1 MYSSAAVYTRAV
13 YTAGYL
19 AIAGSLFST
28 SKRLLVENNTVPE
41 TFCTTHYRLAQK
53 MGTKLGQQLLTTRFP
68 STKRVPSNAAQWCQR
83 GLPGLGYNVYR
94 PSLRAASCCHLM
106 QYEIRCEYR
115 IVYPIASHERF
126 GVRHCEMV
134 LGLPARLVLVNLLQI
149 FYKNT
154 TFAGTRFLRI
164 YRMYIGPTAWDNYYN
179 CYTGEPYYW
188 VLFVPVVILETCKRA
203 YFTEIDLQLYCL
215 YE

>member
-1 MYSSAAVYTRAV
+1 MQSLVRNALFFVKPKVNLVLLLVVQLCVHTKIYYLCSKVYSSAAVDTRV

-41 TFCTTHYRLAQK
+41 TLCTTHYRLAQK

-115 IVYPIASHERF
+115 IVYPIAWAFR
-126 GVRHCEMV
+126 GPTLRN
-134 LGLPARLVLVNLLQI
+134 GTRITRPAGYGKPGANLLQ
-149 FYKNT
+149 K
-154 TFAGTRFLRI
+154 
-164 YRMYIGPTAWDNYYN
+164 YN
-179 CYTGEPYYW
+179 VCGHPIPQNSQKVQWTYCVG
-188 VLFVPVVILETCKRA
+188 
-203 YFTEIDLQLYCL
+203 QLL
-215 YE
+215 